1 MNGTKAMKKK
11 VNQLEETIAE
21 GVKLIT
27 RKRKIQKEL
36 DDTAK
41 SVIL

>member
-1 MNGTKAMKKK
+1 MNGTKTMKKR
-11 VNQLEETIAE
+11 VNKLEETIAE

-36 DDTAK
+36 DDTVK
-41 SVIL
+41 RVIL